1 MRIGLNLLGLRA
13 GGIGGGSIYLEE
25 MVRRLVADDQHE
37 VTLFIAS
44 DPPSEIQE
52 LSRDVKVVQIG
63 KGEYSERRRM
73 LLELSALGREVG
85 RQDLDILHTFGGYGV
100 PIRGN
105 RTKQIVTSYDLQDRH
120 FPEYFT
126 RSRQLKRRL
135 AFAFGDRYVT
145 RYLAISEFTK
155 RDLVTLAGIQS
166 SRIDVTPLG
175 VELPD
180 VASLRESAVL
190 TTASWYGSPYIIYP
204 ATYFPHKNH
213 LTLLDSM
220 VIIRNEGVQPPTL
233 VLTGMGTDDQK
244 LRSEIISRGLAETV
258 HTLGWLS
265 RHDLYLAMARAT
277 LLVFPSRFEGFG
289 LPLIEAMRLGVP
301 AVGADAGSI
310 PEVLGTAGV
319 LFDPSSASQLAELI
333 MRLMT
338 NEHERNAL
346 SVRGLERS
354 ASFTWDSTYALT
366 IRSYREVAQLA

>member
-1 MRIGLNLLGLRA
+1 
-13 GGIGGGSIYLEE
+13 
-25 MVRRLVADDQHE
+25 MVRRLVADNQHE
-37 VTLFIAS
+37 VTLFIAN

-52 LSRDVKVVQIG
+52 LSRDAKVVQIG

-145 RYLAISEFTK
+145 RYLAISEFTR

-166 SRIDVTPLG
+166 SRIEVTPLG
-175 VELPD
+175 VDVPD
-180 VASLRESAVL
+180 IASLCESAVL

-301 AVGADAGSI
+301 IVGADAGSI

-319 LFDPSSASQLAELI
+319 LFDPSSASQLAELV

-338 NEHERNAL
+338 DDHERNAL